1 MANATSAALNGR
13 SDDGESEAI
22 AAGVLGTVNSQI
34 AAGMLGSGCR
44 AVVSACLSMPESTS

>member
-44 AVVSACLSMPESTS
+44 AVASACLSMPESTS